1 MVNLPAQMVIEL
13 PEYEQVTLPR
23 TTLSDEVALWL
34 YNEHGQRIRIEW
46 PSPLNQYQWRL
57 TSQGWV
63 GFIPVSPDLLL
74 ALRPKVP
81 MRSLFGMLEYAYQ
94 LNFAVLPGLIDCAT
108 LEEFYDRL
116 AHLLAKRIL
125 ARQRQGLYRAYVPRA
140 EPLAYVRGRLDV
152 PRMIRRP
159 WDTSLDCQ
167 FEEHT
172 ADVEDNQILAWTL
185 RCIAQ
190 SGLCTERSLPAIR
203 KAWRGMAGAIS
214 LVPVTAAA
222 CVRRSYNRLNHDYQ
236 TSHGLCRFF
245 LENSGPTHAD
255 GEHTMFPFLVDMAQ
269 LYEKFVA
276 AWLATPARLPAHV
289 NLRAQERVHYGQDA
303 AAHFRIDLALY
314 DLAAGVPLCVL
325 DTKYKTPVAPAP
337 EDVSQV
343 VTYAH
348 AKGCT
353 EAILVY
359 PQPLVQPLD
368 ATIGQIHVR
377 SLTFALDRDLEEAG
391 GEFLRALKLT
401 SGQPGG
407 LSLPTK
413 AES

>member
-1 MVNLPAQMVIEL
+1 MNLSLRTVIEL
-13 PEYEQVTLPR
+13 PEYEPVTLPR
-23 TTLSDEVALWL
+23 ATFSDELALRL
-34 YNEHGQRIRIEW
+34 YNEHGQRVRIEW

-57 TSQGWV
+57 TSLGWV
-63 GFIPVSPDLLL
+63 GFIPASPELLL
-74 ALRPKVP
+74 ALRPKVSL
-81 MRSLFGMLEYAYQ
+81 RNLFGMLEYAYQ
-94 LNFAVLPGLIDCAT
+94 TDFKVLPGLIDCAT

-140 EPLAYVRGRLDV
+140 ESLAFVRGRLDV

-159 WDTSLDCQ
+159 WDTALDCQ

-203 KAWRGMAGAIS
+203 KAWRGMAGAVS
-214 LVPVTAAA
+214 LAPMSAAA
-222 CVRRSYNRLNHDYQ
+222 CTRRAYNRLNHDYQ

-245 LENSGPTHAD
+245 LENSGPTHVA

-276 AWLATPARLPAHV
+276 AWLAQPGRLPEHV
-289 NLRAQERVHYGQDA
+289 DVRAQERIHYGPDA
-303 AAHFRIDLALY
+303 AAHFRIDLTLY
-314 DLAAGVPLCVL
+314 DVAAGRPLCVL

-359 PQPLVQPLD
+359 PQPLSQPLD
-368 ATIGQIHVR
+368 VVIGQIRIR
-377 SLTFALDRDLEEAG
+377 SLTFTLDRDLDEAG
-391 GEFLRALKLT
+391 SDFLHTLNIT
-401 SGQPGG
+401 SGQPGS

>member
-1 MVNLPAQMVIEL
+1 MVNLPAQTVIEL
-13 PEYEQVTLPR
+13 PEYEPVTLSR
-23 TTLSDEVALWL
+23 EMISDELALRL
-34 YNEHGQRIRIEW
+34 YNEHGQRLCIEW
-46 PSPLNQYQWRL
+46 PSAPNQYQWRL

-63 GFIPVSPDLLL
+63 GFISVSPDLLL
-74 ALRPKVP
+74 ALRPKVSL
-81 MRSLFGMLEYAYQ
+81 RSLFGMLEYAYQ
-94 LNFAVLPGLIDCAT
+94 TDFKVLPDLIDCAT

-125 ARQRQGLYRAYVPRA
+125 ARQRQGLYRAYIPRA

-152 PRMIRRP
+152 QRMIRRP
-159 WDTSLDCQ
+159 WDTALDCQ

-203 KAWRGMAGAIS
+203 KAWRGMTGAVS
-214 LVPVTAAA
+214 HTPMSAAS
-222 CVRRSYNRLNHDYQ
+222 CTRRSYNRLNHDYQ

-245 LENSGPTHAD
+245 LENSGPTHAA

-276 AWLATPARLPAHV
+276 AWLAGPGRLPAHV
-289 NLRAQERVHYGQDA
+289 DVRAQERVHYGQDA

-314 DLAAGVPLCVL
+314 DVAAGVPLCVL
-325 DTKYKTPVAPAP
+325 DTKYKTPAAPAP
-337 EDVSQV
+337 EDISQV

-359 PQPLVQPLD
+359 PQPLTQPLD
-368 ATIGQIHVR
+368 ATIGQIRVR
-377 SLTFALDRDLEEAG
+377 SLTFALDRDLDQAG
-391 GEFLRALKLT
+391 SDFL
-401 SGQPGG
+401 
-407 LSLPTK
+407 LSLPATTAARPAFAPYQEK
-413 AES
+413 A